1 MSCQKSWWYASRAF
15 FYTIKERVDVFNN
28 YGDTSQRESIRTQ
41 LYLFHLLSTIYANIH
56 LLCRSG
62 LASWSAGW
70 KIMVRCMACICGIC
84 VFVWLM
90 CAEAGNEI
98 NGHRC
103 TSEMQRQQ
111 NAPQTDLI
119 SGTSFWSRLEI
130 RLITPTLQVKLLL
143 IARNKPI
150 HLGHQSPYTYIHNMQ
165 VTIIKLLPACN
176 QIWYYDMYLQ
186 NDFAMYN
193 HGR

>member
-1 MSCQKSWWYASRAF
+1 MSCQKSWWCASRAF
-15 FYTIKERVDVFNN
+15 FYTVKERIDVFNN

-41 LYLFHLLSTIYANIH
+41 LYLFHLLSTIHANIH

-62 LASWSAGW
+62 LASWLAGW

-84 VFVWLM
+84 VFVWSM

-111 NAPQTDLI
+111 NAPQRDLI

-143 IARNKPI
+143 IAKKHAYPSRPSI
-150 HLGHQSPYTYIHNMQ
+150 SVYIYP
-165 VTIIKLLPACN
+165 IIKLLPICN
-176 QIWYYDMYLQ
+176 QICILSYYDMYLQ